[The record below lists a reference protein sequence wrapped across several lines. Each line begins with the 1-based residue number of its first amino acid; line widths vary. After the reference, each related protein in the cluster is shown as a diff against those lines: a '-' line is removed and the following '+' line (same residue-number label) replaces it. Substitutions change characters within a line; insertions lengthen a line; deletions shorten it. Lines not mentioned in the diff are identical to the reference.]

1 MTSPQISDV
10 IIVGAGIVGTACAY
24 QLVQEGLSVAVIDD
38 GGKGA
43 ATQAGMGHLVCMDD
57 SPAELALS
65 CYSLDIWR
73 TFTPHMPENCA
84 WRGCGTL
91 WLADEEDEMAL
102 AEEKS
107 ARLARYGIESIPM
120 TATQIHQIEPM
131 VKAGIVGGLCVP
143 GDGIVYAPNV
153 VHWFL
158 AACNEKIQF
167 IKGQVHTLE
176 SQAVVLSNGK
186 KYCAP
191 RILLANGLWS
201 THLLP
206 ELPIFPK
213 KGQLAI
219 TDRYP
224 TCITHQLVELGY
236 SASAHAD
243 GTSTAFNVQAR
254 PTGQLLIGSS
264 RQLHNEKPTID
275 LALLRS
281 MLQRALYFLP
291 QLGQMNILRC
301 WSGVR
306 AATPDG
312 LPLLGPHP
320 DHEWLWLAVGHEGLG
335 VTTAPGSAK
344 IISALMLNR
353 KTEIDPSPYQ
363 PARFTSIT
371 RQTVARVV

>member
-1 MTSPQISDV
+1 MTPPQMPDV
-10 IIVGAGIVGTACAY
+10 IIVGAGIIGAACAY
-24 QLVQEGLSVAVIDD
+24 QLVQDGLSVAVIDD

-43 ATQAGMGHLVCMDD
+43 TQAGMGHLVCMDD
-57 SPAELALS
+57 NPAELALS
-65 CYSLDIWR
+65 SYSLDIWR

-91 WLADEEDEMAL
+91 WLADADDEMKL

-107 ARLARYGIESIPM
+107 ARLATYGIENIPM
-120 TATQIHQIEPM
+120 TATQIHQMEPM
-131 VKAGIVGGLCVP
+131 VRAGIAGGLCVP
-143 GDGIVYAPNV
+143 GDGIIYAPNV

-158 AACNEKIQF
+158 AAGNEKIQF
-167 IKGQVHTLE
+167 IKGQVHALE
-176 SQAVVLSNGK
+176 PQTVVLRDGT

-206 ELPIFPK
+206 ELPIAPK

-236 SASAHAD
+236 SASAHAPD

-264 RQLHNEKPTID
+264 RQFHNEKPTID

-281 MLQRALYFLP
+281 MLQRALHFLP

-301 WSGVR
+301 WSGFR

-312 LPLLGPHP
+312 LPLLGQHP
-320 DHEWLWLAVGHEGLG
+320 DYDWLWLAVGHEGLG
-335 VTTAPGSAK
+335 VTTAPGSAR

-363 PARFTSIT
+363 PARFTPMA
-371 RQTVARVV
+371 RQKRLP

>member
-1 MTSPQISDV
+1 MTPPQISDV
-10 IIVGAGIVGTACAY
+10 IIVGAGIVGAACAY
-24 QLVQEGLSVAVIDD
+24 QLVQDGLRVAVIDD
-38 GGKGA
+38 GGKG

-57 SPAELALS
+57 NPAELALS
-65 CYSLDIWR
+65 SYSLDIWR

-84 WRGCGTL
+84 WRRCGTL
-91 WLADEEDEMAL
+91 WLADAEDEMEL

-107 ARLARYGIESIPM
+107 ARLTSYGIGNTPM
-120 TATQIHQIEPM
+120 TATQIHQMEPM
-131 VKAGIVGGLCVP
+131 VRSGIAGGLCVP

-158 AACNEKIQF
+158 ASCNKKIRF
-167 IKGQVHTLE
+167 IKGQVHALE
-176 SQAVVLSNGK
+176 PQTVVLHDGK

-206 ELPIFPK
+206 ELPIVPK

-236 SASAHAD
+236 SASTHASD
-243 GTSTAFNVQAR
+243 GTSIAFNVQAR

-264 RQLHNEKPTID
+264 RQFHNEKHTID
-275 LALLRS
+275 FALLRS
-281 MLQRALYFLP
+281 MLQRTLYFLP
-291 QLGQMNILRC
+291 QLSQMNILRC
-301 WSGVR
+301 WSGFR

-312 LPLLGPHP
+312 LPLLGQHP
-320 DHEWLWLAVGHEGLG
+320 AYEWLWLAVGHEGLG

-353 KTEIDPSPYQ
+353 KTEIDPLPYQ
-363 PARFTSIT
+363 PARFTAMA
-371 RQTVARVV
+371 RQRLP